1 VSNTWKHLG
10 FQETSEEQLAA
21 WDVEDGDLVHMQ
33 NTLQVGTAV
42 AVLLWFCC
50 CCCCCSLWYFWAD
63 HVSEAPLYVQSGVV
77 AWHL

>member
-33 NTLQVGTAV
+33 NTLQVRQDVSLCFV
-42 AVLLWFCC
+42 ADVQYGIAASNLVQVRLG
-50 CCCCCSLWYFWAD
+50 SAAE
-63 HVSEAPLYVQSGVV
+63 SECV
-77 AWHL
+77 

>member
-33 NTLQVGTAV
+33 NTLQVRRAGEHCNFASYQFY
-42 AVLLWFCC
+42 W
-50 CCCCCSLWYFWAD
+50 
-63 HVSEAPLYVQSGVV
+63 
-77 AWHL
+77 